1 MKKSVLL
8 GLCVF
13 AGLSA
18 AAQTSLVKEVER
30 NLKAKPADYPAQV
43 KNLQPA
49 FTNEETANS
58 AYPYFVAGKGGYDYF
73 DYQQVMLQAGQNAD
87 MKTMGHALIDGY
99 DYLVKAL
106 ACDTVVDAK
115 GKTKVKYSKEIIKLI
130 NNHYNDFN
138 NAAGCLWEAQDYDG
152 AYQAWELCFTAPEN
166 PVLGLN
172 APKALPD
179 SFLNVYAFNQ
189 GLAAYNLQDWD
200 RTLKSF
206 DRSIAMGNT
215 SKNVFDYAIAAAY
228 NYPDSVR
235 TPIMAKYA
243 QMALPIYGAED
254 NAYIGYIIND
264 MLRSGK
270 FTEAENMVKQ
280 AIAATPDNAQ
290 LYYILGV
297 LYENKEN
304 DAEAE
309 AAALEQFK
317 KCVAADS
324 NHANGYLQLGYLT
337 FRKVEALD
345 AATGNMSNAEY
356 NKYKE
361 DVLFPLLREAAQYL
375 EKCYELDPE
384 NGSGALANLRNVY
397 YNLNDADNLQRIERL
412 QKGY

>member
-1 MKKSVLL
+1 MKKSVIF
-8 GLCVF
+8 GLCVL

-18 AAQTSLVKEVER
+18 VAQNSLVKEVER
-30 NLKAKPADYPAQV
+30 NLKAKPGDYPAQV

-58 AYPYFVAGKGGYDYF
+58 AYPYFVAGKGGYDF
-73 DYQQVMLQAGQNAD
+73 LDNQQVMQAAGQPVDLKA
-87 MKTMGHALIDGY
+87 MGHAVIDGY
-99 DYLVKAL
+99 GYLVKAL

-138 NAAGCLWEAQDYDG
+138 SAAVYLWEAQDYDG
-152 AYQAWELCFTAPEN
+152 AYEAWELCFTAPEN
-166 PVLGLN
+166 PVLGIN

-179 SFLNVYAFNQ
+179 SILNVYAFNQ

-200 RTLKSF
+200 RTLTSF
-206 DRSIAMGNT
+206 DRSIALGNT
-215 SKNVFDYAIAAAY
+215 SKNVFDYAIAAAF

-243 QMALPIYGAED
+243 QQALPIYGAED

-264 MLRSGK
+264 MLQSGK
-270 FTEAENMVKQ
+270 FGEAESMVKK
-280 AIAATPDNAQ
+280 AIEATPDNAQ

-304 DAEAE
+304 DPEAE
-309 AAALEQFK
+309 AAALVQFQ
-317 KCVAADS
+317 KCVEVDP

-337 FRKVEALD
+337 FRKAEALD
-345 AATGNMSNAEY
+345 ATTGNMTNAEY

-361 DVLFPLLREAAQYL
+361 DVLIPILREAAKYL
-375 EKCYELDPE
+375 EKSYELDPE
-384 NGSGALANLRNVY
+384 NGSGALANLRNIY
-397 YNLNDADNLQRIERL
+397 YALNDADNLQRIESI

>member
-1 MKKSVLL
+1 MKKNVIL

-30 NLKAKPADYPAQV
+30 NLKAKPSDYPAQV

-49 FTNEETANS
+49 FTNEETANT
-58 AYPYFVAGKGGYDYF
+58 AYPYFVAGKGGYDYL
-73 DYQQVMLQAGQNAD
+73 DNQQVMQAAGQNVDLKA
-87 MKTMGHALIDGY
+87 MGHSVIDGY
-99 DYLVKAL
+99 GYLVKAL
-106 ACDTVVDAK
+106 SCDTVVDAK
-115 GKTKVKYSKEIIKLI
+115 GKAKTKYSKDIIKLI

-138 NAAGCLWEAQDYDG
+138 TAAVYLWEAQDYDG
-152 AYQAWELCFTAPEN
+152 AYQAWELCFSAPEN
-166 PVLGLN
+166 PVLGAN

-179 SFLNVYAFNQ
+179 SILNVYAFNQ

-200 RTLKSF
+200 RTLVSF
-206 DRSIAMGNT
+206 DRSIALGNT
-215 SKNVFDYAIAAAY
+215 SKNVYDYAIAAAY

-243 QMALPIYGAED
+243 QQALPLYGAED

-264 MLRSGK
+264 MLQSGK
-270 FTEAENMVKQ
+270 YNEAEAMVKQ

-304 DAEAE
+304 DPDAEV
-309 AAALEQFK
+309 AALEQFK
-317 KCVAADS
+317 KCVSVDP

-337 FRKVEALD
+337 FRKAEALD
-345 AATGNMSNAEY
+345 SATGEMTNAEY
-356 NKYKE
+356 NKYKDE
-361 DVLFPLLREAAQYL
+361 VLFPVLREAAKYL

-384 NGSGALANLRNVY
+384 NGSGALANLRNIY
-397 YNLNDADNLQRIERL
+397 YALNDAENLQRIENI